1 MEPIDDVKAQVQMNT
16 NTMIQIKNMLDMM
29 SAETMQRDEKI
40 FKAIEQMKGDIKNT
54 VSAPTNL
61 KQHPR
66 QNMSRMIKELV
77 LKFEGTTDG
86 QSEA

>member
-16 NTMIQIKNMLDMM
+16 NTMIQIKNMLDRM
-29 SAETMQRDEKI
+29 SAETIQRDEKI
-40 FKAIEQMKGDIKNT
+40 FKAIEQMKGDIKKKT
-54 VSAPTNL
+54 TTSTNL
-61 KQHPR
+61 RQHLRP
-66 QNMSRMIKELV
+66 NMSRMIKELV